1 MPDFMAG
8 KRGRVFILTSQAGN
22 RPLPPEKSSD
32 MTENAIEQIRQF
44 VSRHA
49 DGMVPD
55 DDQDLF
61 DDGYVNSLFVV
72 QLVMWIERTFG
83 IQIDRGDLDFVN
95 FATIAAIAS
104 LVARKATAEV
114 QPSGAA
120 AGGQSW
126 TSA

>member
-1 MPDFMAG
+1 
-8 KRGRVFILTSQAGN
+8 
-22 RPLPPEKSSD
+22 
-32 MTENAIEQIRQF
+32 MTDNEIGQIRQF

-49 DGMVPD
+49 DGAALD

-72 QLVMWIERTFG
+72 QLVMWIERTFDV
-83 IQIDRGDLDFVN
+83 QIERGDLDFVN
-95 FATIAAIAS
+95 FRTISAIAS
-104 LVARKATAEV
+104 LVAHKGAAEV

-120 AGGQSW
+120 AREQSW